1 MIQVSQAMKAT
12 YVCGLEGKQ
21 NLQNL
26 NNLTSSSNK
35 VDEFVQ
41 QSRRVCLTKSTSL
54 YHETGS
60 IGERKTYET
69 WIVMTNKTWYK

>member
-1 MIQVSQAMKAT
+1 MSTFSSGLIIQVSQAMKAT
-12 YVCGLEGKQ
+12 YVCGLKGKQ

-26 NNLTSSSNK
+26 NNL
-35 VDEFVQ
+35 
-41 QSRRVCLTKSTSL
+41 TSL

-69 WIVMTNKTWYK
+69 

>member
-1 MIQVSQAMKAT
+1 MKAT

-35 VDEFVQ
+35 VDEFV
-41 QSRRVCLTKSTSL
+41 
-54 YHETGS
+54 
-60 IGERKTYET
+60 
-69 WIVMTNKTWYK
+69 